1 MTRSRSSAKAAGS
14 SHERNIADYLAARVD
29 DRIDRR
35 VKTGAKDR
43 GDIGG
48 LRVLGNRIVLE
59 LKDYGGRILASEW
72 IHEAELE
79 AGNDDA
85 QKQREAEEQAKREQE
100 EREAKERE
108 DRELQ
113 EQEQRFRQQQAMRLR
128 YKAQR
133 LNDEIFESLNV

>member
-1 MTRSRSSAKAAGS
+1 MPGGHMARSRASAKSAGS
-14 SHERNIADYLAARVD
+14 SHERNIADYLAAHVD

-35 VKTGAKDR
+35 VKTGARDR

-85 QKQREAEEQAKREQE
+85 AAGIVIAKRRGVTAPGKQWVLMDVDTLI
-100 EREAKERE
+100 A
-108 DRELQ
+108 LITG
-113 EQEQRFRQQQAMRLR
+113 QRP
-128 YKAQR
+128 
-133 LNDEIFESLNV
+133 E